1 MNDVHANPGSFR
13 DPSGRI
19 YHIGDRVFR
28 SVTDYAADEFEFVRE
43 SKLIDRLAADGLV
56 LPGEPVSSDV
66 LGPDG
71 GNARYVIEHPRLPF
85 IAYPYEWPFPALKA
99 AALLH
104 LDIHLAALEAE
115 VTLSDASAYNIQFR
129 GAEPVFIDILS
140 FRRYREGEIW
150 AGHRQFCEQ
159 FLNPLLLR
167 SVLGIPHNSW
177 YRGAL
182 EGIGTSDL
190 NALLPWFR
198 KLSLNILTHV
208 VLQSAFQRSAQKST
222 REKLKSALAGA
233 TLPRAAFEKMLVKLR
248 GWIDSL
254 APAGSDKTIWQD
266 YTHCHSYSSEEAAAK
281 RKFVAEFAAAAKP
294 PLLWD
299 LGCNTGDYSAVA
311 LENGAGY
318 VVGFDFD
325 QGALE
330 AGFARAKSGKLK
342 FQPLFF
348 DGANPVPGQGW
359 AETERMGFKAR
370 ATGDA
375 ILALALVHHLV
386 IGRNVPL
393 PYVLDWLVS
402 LAPQGVIEFVPKG
415 DPMVQELLS
424 LREDIFF
431 DYSEDAFTNHLK
443 KIADVVKSETITGTG
458 RTLFW
463 YRNADGGA
471 R

>member
-1 MNDVHANPGSFR
+1 MNDIQANPGSFR

-28 SVTDYAADEFEFVRE
+28 SVTDYAAEEYEFVRD
-43 SKLIDRLAADGLV
+43 SKLIDRLAADGMV
-56 LPGEPVSSDV
+56 VPGEPVSCDI

-85 IAYPYEWPFPALKA
+85 IAYPYEWPFPALRA

-104 LDIHLAALEAE
+104 LDIHLAALKDG
-115 VTLSDASAYNIQFR
+115 VTLSDASAYNIQFQ

-159 FLNPLLLR
+159 FLNPLLLQ
-167 SVLGIPHNSW
+167 SALGIAHNSW

-198 KLSLNILTHV
+198 KLSPNVLTHV
-208 VLQSAFQRSAQKST
+208 VLQSALQKSAQKTT
-222 REKLKSALAGA
+222 REKSKNALKGA
-233 TLPRAAFEKMLVKLR
+233 ALPRAAFEKMLVRLR

-254 APAGSDKTIWQD
+254 APAGGDKTVWQD
-266 YTHCHSYSSEEAAAK
+266 YANSHSYAGEEAAAK
-281 RKFVAEFAAAAKP
+281 RRFIAEFTAAAKP
-294 PLLWD
+294 ALLWD

-325 QGALE
+325 QGALN

-348 DGANPVPGQGW
+348 DGANPVSGQGW
-359 AETERMGFKAR
+359 AEAERMGFKAR

-375 ILALALVHHLV
+375 ILALALVHHLA

-393 PYVLDWLVS
+393 PYVLDWLVG
-402 LAPQGVIEFVPKG
+402 LAPQGVIEFVPKA

-431 DYSEDAFTNHLK
+431 DYSEDAFTGHLN
-443 KIADVVKSETITGTG
+443 KIAKVVKSETVTATG

-463 YRNADGGA
+463 YRRADRG
-471 R
+471 